1 MSARQRTLAACGFVL
16 ALCAA
21 PGVGAG
27 AETASDGSYLGVH
40 AQSNSNVLD
49 DENVYQGITVTSVVE
64 NSPAA
69 GAGLLP
75 GDVLLEANGVALA
88 HPDTLDDLV
97 EKLAP
102 GAPVKLRL
110 ERARR
115 PVEVEVRTVAR
126 IPALPPPV
134 ESAAP
139 TAVDD
144 SGTLVERRRLG
155 FEFRA
160 ADPARLAALGL
171 SQRFGVVVERVA
183 ARSPLREV
191 GVDAGDLV
199 LEADGQ
205 PIPSAG
211 DLLRFLDGL
220 RTERTLDLVVWDAE
234 QGRREVD
241 VALHKPERRLTK
253 LGIPLLFSFERKAQL
268 SDYSALL
275 GLIRVTRLENG
286 SRIRLLYFFDFE
298 TGSTDELID
307 VGGKTS

>member
-1 MSARQRTLAACGFVL
+1 MSAMHRTLGACGLVL

-21 PGVGAG
+21 PGAG
-27 AETASDGSYLGVH
+27 AETTSGGGYLGVH

-49 DENVYQGITVTSVVE
+49 DENVDQGITVTSIVE

-97 EKLAP
+97 EKLPP

-115 PVEVEVRTVAR
+115 PIEIEARTVAR
-126 IPALPPPV
+126 IPVPPPPV
-134 ESAAP
+134 ASAGPGA
-139 TAVDD
+139 AVDD

-160 ADPARLAALGL
+160 ADPERLASLGL

-191 GVDAGDLV
+191 GIDAGDLV

-220 RTERTLDLVVWDAE
+220 RTERTLELVVWDAE